1 MTEIVYSVSCDDK
14 MNIYLFAAAGLLTD
28 MVKINSMIY
37 KS

>member
-1 MTEIVYSVSCDDK
+1 MTAIVYSVSCDDK
-14 MNIYLFAAAGLLTD
+14 MNIYLFAAVELLAN